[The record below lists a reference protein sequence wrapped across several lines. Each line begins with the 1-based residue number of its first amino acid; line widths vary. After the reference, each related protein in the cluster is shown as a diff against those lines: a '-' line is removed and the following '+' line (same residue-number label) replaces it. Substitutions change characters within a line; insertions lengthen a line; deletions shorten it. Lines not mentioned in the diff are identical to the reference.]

1 MGVCTVDDLKHCLR
15 NVTIHGMRKNIVT
28 GIDIG
33 TFNIKVV
40 ITQSEQNGAPPHI
53 IGTGMSRARGLR
65 NGYII
70 NKQDAVVSIE
80 QAVEQAQK
88 EANIKITKAY
98 IAIGGIGVEDLRTT
112 GEAIVSR
119 ANSEV
124 AENDTE
130 NALIDAEA
138 KMRRELVNRKVIH
151 SIPIHYLLNGQ
162 KVLGSPLGMQGSK
175 IEVSALLVTVLSQH
189 LNDIISAVEAV
200 GIQPIDIMAAPIAAS
215 LVTLTKQQKM
225 VGCVLANIGAETLSI
240 AVFEENTPISIKIF
254 PIGSTDITNTIAL
267 DLRIPLHEAEQ
278 LKRGAVTGLHL
289 PQKKLDDIIASRM
302 KKMFS
307 LIHDHLKNIN
317 RAGLLPA
324 GIILTGGGAGISTAE
339 DYARIALKLPCE
351 TAGICLGEQ
360 RLKDASWAVAYGL
373 CIWGAS
379 ADTETIGIDSARSAG
394 VKILSWFKQFLP

>member
-1 MGVCTVDDLKHCLR
+1 MGA
-15 NVTIHGMRKNIVT
+15 TIGGMRKNTIA

-33 TFNIKVV
+33 TFSIKVV
-40 ITQSEQNGAPPHI
+40 ITQTEQNGAPPHI
-53 IGTGMSRARGLR
+53 IGTGVAPSRGLR

-70 NKQDAVVSIE
+70 NKQDTITSIE
-80 QAVEQAQK
+80 QAVAQAQK
-88 EANIKITKAY
+88 EANVKIDKAY
-98 IAIGGIGVEDLRTT
+98 IAIGGIGVEDLHTS

-124 AENDTE
+124 AEIDTE
-130 NALIDAEA
+130 NALSDAEM
-138 KMRRELVNRKVIH
+138 KMRRELINRKVIH
-151 SIPIHYLLNGQ
+151 SIPVSYSLNGQ

-175 IEVSALLVTVLSQH
+175 IEVDVMLVTVLAQH
-189 LNDIISAVEAV
+189 LNDIISAVETI
-200 GIQPIDIMAAPIAAS
+200 GILPVDIMAAPIAAS

-240 AVFEENTPISIKIF
+240 VVFEENTPISVKIF
-254 PIGSTDITNTIAL
+254 PIGSTDITNNIAL
-267 DLRIPLHEAEQ
+267 DMRIPIHEAEQ
-278 LKRGAVTGLHL
+278 LKRGAVTGVRL
-289 PQKKLDDIIASRM
+289 PQKKLDDIIANRM

-307 LIHDHLKNIN
+307 LIQDHLKKIN

-324 GIILTGGGAGISTAE
+324 GIILTGGGAGITTAE

-373 CIWGAS
+373 CIWGTS
-379 ADTETIGIDSARSAG
+379 ADSEMIGVENARSAG
-394 VKILSWFKQFLP
+394 LKMLSWFKRFLP